1 MRRTVAAI
9 GLVLAGCGG
18 SALTTNDRE
27 ASGMAGVAAFDEQGI
42 AFDYPASWRAFHYQA
57 ISSFS
62 NLIVYLG
69 TVDVPNPCTTDGNTT
84 SCGASFRLAPNSIVV
99 AVSGIGM
106 PGFNIL
112 DSHPPGSRALVIGGL
127 PAYVEPQVPSDPGVG
142 ADRTMSWTIA
152 RPGSVDNAFV
162 IRADIRGPDVDGQAQ
177 QVEAVIASVRFD
189 PPVVPLDP
197 GEAAAERAATAALAT
212 LARDDPAWAC
222 FSGKPGVRQMRISS
236 FVSGPALVE
245 PQVASCTTQIEATRL
260 QLWRLTLTLRL
271 DRPDPTAGSGQ
282 RIVLWV
288 NPDGTPGATTSG
300 PL

>member
-1 MRRTVAAI
+1 MRRTLAAI

-18 SALTTNDRE
+18 SAPTSIDGE
-27 ASGMAGVAAFDEQGI
+27 ASRLAGLAAFDEQGI
-42 AFDYPASWRAFHYQA
+42 AFDYPAMWRVFHYEA

-69 TVDVPNPCTTDGNTT
+69 TVDVPNPCTTKGNAT
-84 SCGASFRLAPNSIVV
+84 SCGASYRLAPNSIVV
-99 AVSGIGM
+99 SVSGIGM

-112 DSHPPGSRALVIGGL
+112 DGHPPGSRALVIGGL

-162 IRADIRGPDVDGQAQ
+162 IRADIRGPDVDGQAR
-177 QVEAVIASVRFD
+177 QVEALIASVRYD
-189 PPVVPLDP
+189 PPVVPLEP
-197 GEAAAERAATAALAT
+197 GEAAAERAANAAIAS
-212 LARDDPAWAC
+212 LARDDPTWAC
-222 FSGKPGVRQMRISS
+222 FSGTPGLERMRISS
-236 FVSGPALVE
+236 LVSGPALGE
-245 PQVASCTTQIEATRL
+245 PQIASCTTQIDATRL

-271 DRPDPTAGSGQ
+271 ARPDPTAGSGQ